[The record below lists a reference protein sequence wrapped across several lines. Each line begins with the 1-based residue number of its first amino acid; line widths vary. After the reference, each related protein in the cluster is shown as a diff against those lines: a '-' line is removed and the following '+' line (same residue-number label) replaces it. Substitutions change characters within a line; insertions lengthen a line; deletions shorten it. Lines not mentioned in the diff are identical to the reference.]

1 MSQQVLDALPSI
13 LNVPA
18 IKAGK
23 LRVVHE
29 ADRLVIEPSRKK
41 VSVNRSADASPFGA
55 FEPVNGNGNGN
66 GNGATKKIAK
76 PGNCK
81 LPTRMFNRIIRL
93 AQAGKTAAEIASET
107 GVSFG
112 TAQRWVEYATAQ
124 G

>member
-18 IKAGK
+18 IKAGR

-41 VSVNRSADASPFGA
+41 VAVSRSTDAPA
-55 FEPVNGNGNGN
+55 NGNGNGN
-66 GNGATKKIAK
+66 GHKAIPAK

-81 LPTRMFNRIIRL
+81 LPTRKYNQIMRL
-93 AQAGKTAAEIASET
+93 AMDGSSAATIVERT
-107 GVSFG
+107 GVSHG